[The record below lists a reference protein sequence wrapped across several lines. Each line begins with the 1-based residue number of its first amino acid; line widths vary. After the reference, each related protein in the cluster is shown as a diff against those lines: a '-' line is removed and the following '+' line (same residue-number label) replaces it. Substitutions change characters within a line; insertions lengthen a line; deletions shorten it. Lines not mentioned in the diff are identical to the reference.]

1 MLHATGSKKELT
13 RQAYYMLV
21 ADILEHADVQ
31 ALKQFR
37 HHHYTTRFQHSLN
50 VSYYNY
56 LLCRFFHWDA
66 VSAARAGLL
75 HDLYFYETADYDRSD
90 SPDQKSHSA
99 HHPEVAMQN
108 AAVRFALNP
117 RERDM
122 IEKHMW
128 PLTHRMPHYKESYAI
143 TFVDKYAA
151 MLEFSGWCPAHAGT
165 VSPEAFGE
173 HGLKPEQLLE
183 QHDTRELAVRG

>member
-1 MLHATGSKKELT
+1 MHLWFFAELQKGRCRVLLHATGSKKELT

-108 AAVRFALNP
+108 AAVRFALNS

-151 MLEFSGWCPAHAGT
+151 MLEFFGLGARHMLARFRRKPSANT
-165 VSPEAFGE
+165 V
-173 HGLKPEQLLE
+173 
-183 QHDTRELAVRG
+183 

>member
-90 SPDQKSHSA
+90 SPNQKSHSA

-122 IEKHMW
+122 IEKQC
-128 PLTHRMPHYKESYAI
+128 HY
-143 TFVDKYAA
+143 FC
-151 MLEFSGWCPAHAGT
+151 G
-165 VSPEAFGE
+165 
-173 HGLKPEQLLE
+173 
-183 QHDTRELAVRG
+183 

>member
-1 MLHATGSKKELT
+1 MHLWFFAELQKGRCRVLLHATGSKKELT

-75 HDLYFYETADYDRSD
+75 HDLYFYETADYDRSN

-151 MLEFSGWCPAHAGT
+151 MLEFFGLGALYMLARFRRKPSANT
-165 VSPEAFGE
+165 V
-173 HGLKPEQLLE
+173 
-183 QHDTRELAVRG
+183 

>member
-75 HDLYFYETADYDRSD
+75 HDLYFYETAAMTVPILLTRS
-90 SPDQKSHSA
+90 PTVHIIRKL
-99 HHPEVAMQN
+99 PC
-108 AAVRFALNP
+108 
-117 RERDM
+117 
-122 IEKHMW
+122 
-128 PLTHRMPHYKESYAI
+128 RMRQ
-143 TFVDKYAA
+143 
-151 MLEFSGWCPAHAGT
+151 SGLP
-165 VSPEAFGE
+165 
-173 HGLKPEQLLE
+173 
-183 QHDTRELAVRG
+183 

>member
-1 MLHATGSKKELT
+1 MHLWFFAELQKGRCRVLLHATGSKKELT

-151 MLEFSGWCPAHAGT
+151 MLEFFGLGARHMLARFRQKSSANT
-165 VSPEAFGE
+165 V
-173 HGLKPEQLLE
+173 
-183 QHDTRELAVRG
+183 

>member
-1 MLHATGSKKELT
+1 MYCFMQQARKRTDAAGILHAGRRHLGTCRCTGVETVSSSSLYHTVSAQPECFLL
-13 RQAYYMLV
+13 QLP
-21 ADILEHADVQ
+21 
-31 ALKQFR
+31 ALP
-37 HHHYTTRFQHSLN
+37 L
-50 VSYYNY
+50 
-56 LLCRFFHWDA
+56 FHWDA

-90 SPDQKSHSA
+90 SPNQKSHSA

-151 MLEFSGWCPAHAGT
+151 MLEFFGLGARHMLARFRRKPSANT
-165 VSPEAFGE
+165 V
-173 HGLKPEQLLE
+173 
-183 QHDTRELAVRG
+183 

>member
-75 HDLYFYETADYDRSD
+75 HDLYFYETADYDRSN

-151 MLEFSGWCPAHAGT
+151 MPEFFGLGARYMLARFRRKPSANT
-165 VSPEAFGE
+165 V
-173 HGLKPEQLLE
+173 
-183 QHDTRELAVRG
+183 

>member
-1 MLHATGSKKELT
+1 MHLWFFAELQKGRCRVLLHATGSKKELT

-151 MLEFSGWCPAHAGT
+151 MLEFFLLCARHMLARFRRKPSANT
-165 VSPEAFGE
+165 V
-173 HGLKPEQLLE
+173 
-183 QHDTRELAVRG
+183 

>member
-75 HDLYFYETADYDRSD
+75 HDLYFYETADYDRFD

-151 MLEFSGWCPAHAGT
+151 MLEFFGLGARHMLARFRRQPSANT
-165 VSPEAFGE
+165 V
-173 HGLKPEQLLE
+173 
-183 QHDTRELAVRG
+183 

>member
-1 MLHATGSKKELT
+1 MQPAVLCSITERTVPRVLHATGSKKELT
-13 RQAYYMLV
+13 RLAYYELV
-21 ADILEHADVQ
+21 ADILEHADIQ

-56 LLCRFFHWDA
+56 LLCRFFRWDA

-75 HDLYFYETADYDRSD
+75 HDLYFYETAAYERTD
-90 SPDQKSHSA
+90 SPDLKSHSA
-99 HHPEVAMQN
+99 HHPEVAVQN
-108 AAVRFALNP
+108 AAVRFPLNP

-122 IEKHMW
+122 IAKHMW
-128 PLTHRMPHYKESYAI
+128 PVTRQMPHYKESYAI

-151 MLEFSGWCPAHAGT
+151 ILEF
-165 VSPEAFGE
+165 FGLGIQQMLS
-173 HGLKPEQLLE
+173 H
-183 QHDTRELAVRG
+183 VRRKHSMV

>member
-50 VSYYNY
+50 VSYSNY

-90 SPDQKSHSA
+90 SPNQKSHSA

-151 MLEFSGWCPAHAGT
+151 MLEVFGLGARHMLARFRRKPSANT
-165 VSPEAFGE
+165 V
-173 HGLKPEQLLE
+173 
-183 QHDTRELAVRG
+183 

>member
-13 RQAYYMLV
+13 RLAYYALV
-21 ADILEHADVQ
+21 SDILEHADVQ

-37 HHHYTTRFQHSLN
+37 HHRYTTRFQHSLN

-75 HDLYFYETADYDRSD
+75 HDLYFYETDAYDRTE
-90 SPDQKSHSA
+90 SPGQKSHSA
-99 HHPEVAMQN
+99 HHPEVAVQN
-108 AAVRFALNP
+108 AVDRFALNP
-117 RERDM
+117 LERDM

-128 PLTHRMPHYKESYAI
+128 PVTHRMPHYKESYAI

-151 MLEFSGWCPAHAGT
+151 IVEFFGLGAQRMLSHIRRKQT
-165 VSPEAFGE
+165 V
-173 HGLKPEQLLE
+173 
-183 QHDTRELAVRG
+183 

>member
-31 ALKQFR
+31 ALNQFR

-151 MLEFSGWCPAHAGT
+151 KLEFFWLSARHMLARYRRKPSANT
-165 VSPEAFGE
+165 V
-173 HGLKPEQLLE
+173 
-183 QHDTRELAVRG
+183 

>member
-90 SPDQKSHSA
+90 FPDQKSHSA

-151 MLEFSGWCPAHAGT
+151 MLEFFGLGARHMLARFRRKPSANT
-165 VSPEAFGE
+165 V
-173 HGLKPEQLLE
+173 
-183 QHDTRELAVRG
+183 